1 MEIASYVLQ
10 RLIQILVD
18 LMVLSVLALIHS
30 HLSVLIQEAVANAL
44 AQRQLL
50 MINVLDVLLLSFLM
64 ELLMEMEDVHALK
77 IMYGNRLV
85 ILVSVIKML
94 MDL

>member
-30 HLSVLIQEAVANAL
+30 HLSVLIQEEVVNAL

-50 MINVLDVLLLSFLM
+50 MINVLDVQLRLFLM

>member
-1 MEIASYVLQ
+1 
-10 RLIQILVD
+10 
-18 LMVLSVLALIHS
+18 
-30 HLSVLIQEAVANAL
+30 
-44 AQRQLL
+44 
-50 MINVLDVLLLSFLM
+50 VLDVLLLSFLM

>member
-1 MEIASYVLQ
+1 
-10 RLIQILVD
+10 
-18 LMVLSVLALIHS
+18 MVLSVLALIHS
-30 HLSVLIQEAVANAL
+30 HLSVLIQEEVVNAL

-50 MINVLDVLLLSFLM
+50 MINVLDVQLRLFLM